1 MRKMLVTQQQKVLLG
16 IVLGVSLLINGLQ
29 ARYIYVLTR
38 SAEQARSP
46 IRGLNL
52 TSLEVTDQS
61 GARTTVWFR
70 GNSKPTLLYVFR
82 PNCVWC
88 QRNAQAAGA
97 FFSAVS
103 NRYRV
108 IGLSLESD
116 GLPEFVAGH
125 GIWFPVYTGL
135 PPAALRRYHLG
146 STPETILVSTKG
158 TIEGDWSGAYS
169 SDTKRS
175 MENYFGVSVQD
186 AAQGTD

>member
-1 MRKMLVTQQQKVLLG
+1 MRKMLAAQQVLLG
-16 IVLGVSLLINGLQ
+16 LVLVVSLIINGLQ
-29 ARYIYVLTR
+29 ARYIYILTR
-38 SAEQARSP
+38 SAERASSP
-46 IRGLNL
+46 IKGLNI
-52 TSLEVTDQS
+52 TSFEVTDQAGS
-61 GARTTVWFR
+61 RTTISFP
-70 GNSKPTLLYVFR
+70 GNSRPTLLYVFR

-97 FFSAVS
+97 FFRAVS

-108 IGLSLESD
+108 IGLSLDSD
-116 GLPEFVAGH
+116 GLKEFVAGH

-135 PPAALRRYHLG
+135 PAAALRRYHLG

-175 MENYFGVSVQD
+175 LENYFGVSVQD
-186 AAQGTD
+186 AVQSTD